1 MIEFQENTLTDVKRE
16 EWRDPISWDPSSYCL
31 GPNKY
36 NCSRLAF
43 KVKDNKYNC
52 SGPYLKVKKKKKK
65 KNKCRLNQKLLH
77 YCQHAENLLN
87 T

>member
-1 MIEFQENTLTDVKRE
+1 MIEFQENILTDVKRE
-16 EWRDPISWDPSSYCL
+16 EWKDPVSWDPSSYCL
-31 GPNKY
+31 GSNKY

-65 KNKCRLNQKLLH
+65 KNASLTKNYCITVGMQKI
-77 YCQHAENLLN
+77 C
-87 T
+87 

>member
-16 EWRDPISWDPSSYCL
+16 EWRDPISWDPSSYRL

-65 KNKCRLNQKLLH
+65 KKIMQV
-77 YCQHAENLLN
+77 
-87 T
+87 